1 MYVLRAKPGKNISKA
16 PTGTDTVRRY
26 RCGGGGLLNAISE
39 SVQTGDIIRVHMFI
53 KYG

>member
-1 MYVLRAKPGKNISKA
+1 MYVLGAKPGKNISKA
-16 PTGTDTVRRY
+16 PTGTDTVMRY
-26 RCGGGGLLNAISE
+26 RCGGGLLNAISE